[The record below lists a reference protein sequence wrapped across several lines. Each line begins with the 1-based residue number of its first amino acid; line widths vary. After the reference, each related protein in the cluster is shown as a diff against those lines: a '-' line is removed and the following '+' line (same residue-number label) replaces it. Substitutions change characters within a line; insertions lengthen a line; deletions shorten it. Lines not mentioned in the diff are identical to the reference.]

1 MTRRPPT
8 VAQLACLALAASVAV
23 VAALAQPADVADG
36 PRQVRD
42 THVEVHGT
50 GTIGGIVITAGHPE
64 TPQRRARV
72 TLKGSALASD
82 RLDVTDDRGRFTF
95 DGLPAGSYAVRA
107 EKAGFVAMSYGAER
121 PGRPGTSVTI
131 ADGQQLGTLSVG
143 LLPGAVITG
152 RVTNGDGQ
160 PLANTDVHALRFT
173 MRNGERSLLETASRS
188 TDDQG
193 VYRLFGL
200 PPGEF
205 IVATQATS
213 DSRGTAAFA
222 RIADGEVDL
231 ALRAINQATAPAPSA
246 GSTIAA
252 LVGFAPVYA
261 PGTPVLAQAT
271 PVTLAAGAEV
281 TVDVRLTLAPMANLS
296 GAVSLSSGEPA
307 TGVLV
312 ELEPL
317 DLAMPDRAYA
327 GGATRLGPRH
337 TGKDGRFQFPGL
349 SPGDY
354 RVLATETSAGRQ
366 DVATAPTRWAATTIT
381 ASGTSLDVALQLRPP
396 LSFAGRI
403 VFEGIPPLPPPSS
416 VRLLLQQTRITPG
429 LDLKT
434 FQARATAEGAF
445 EIDGLTPE
453 RYTLQATA
461 PGGWALASVT
471 SGGRDLLDAPLTLAG
486 SDARTDVVVTF
497 TDHPSQLSG
506 TLRTASGVP
515 ATDFFVIAFA
525 DDPAS
530 WFANSRRIV
539 SVRPDATGHYAI
551 DNLAPG
557 RYRVAAVTDVEPDE
571 WFDPAFLRQ
580 LTAGSV
586 PIALAKGER
595 RVQDFSLR

>member
-1 MTRRPPT
+1 
-8 VAQLACLALAASVAV
+8 
-23 VAALAQPADVADG
+23 
-36 PRQVRD
+36 
-42 THVEVHGT
+42 
-50 GTIGGIVITAGHPE
+50 
-64 TPQRRARV
+64 
-72 TLKGSALASD
+72 
-82 RLDVTDDRGRFTF
+82 
-95 DGLPAGSYAVRA
+95 
-107 EKAGFVAMSYGAER
+107 
-121 PGRPGTSVTI
+121 
-131 ADGQQLGTLSVG
+131 
-143 LLPGAVITG
+143 
-152 RVTNGDGQ
+152 
-160 PLANTDVHALRFT
+160 
-173 MRNGERSLLETASRS
+173 
-188 TDDQG
+188 
-193 VYRLFGL
+193 
-200 PPGEF
+200 
-205 IVATQATS
+205 
-213 DSRGTAAFA
+213 
-222 RIADGEVDL
+222 
-231 ALRAINQATAPAPSA
+231 
-246 GSTIAA
+246 
-252 LVGFAPVYA
+252 
-261 PGTPVLAQAT
+261 
-271 PVTLAAGAEV
+271 
-281 TVDVRLTLAPMANLS
+281 
-296 GAVSLSSGEPA
+296 
-307 TGVLV
+307 
-312 ELEPL
+312 
-317 DLAMPDRAYA
+317 
-327 GGATRLGPRH
+327 
-337 TGKDGRFQFPGL
+337 
-349 SPGDY
+349 
-354 RVLATETSAGRQ
+354 
-366 DVATAPTRWAATTIT
+366 
-381 ASGTSLDVALQLRPP
+381 
-396 LSFAGRI
+396 
-403 VFEGIPPLPPPSS
+403 

>member
-1 MTRRPPT
+1 M
-8 VAQLACLALAASVAV
+8 
-23 VAALAQPADVADG
+23 
-36 PRQVRD
+36 
-42 THVEVHGT
+42 HGT
-50 GTIGGIVITAGHPE
+50 GTIGDIVITAGHPE

-82 RLDVTDDRGRFTF
+82 WLDVTDDRGRFTF

-107 EKAGFVAMSYGAER
+107 EKAGFVAMSYGAAR

-173 MRNGERSLLETASRS
+173 MRNGERTLLETASRS

-222 RIADGEVDL
+222 PESR
-231 ALRAINQATAPAPSA
+231 TARSISRCVQSIRPRRPRRQA

-252 LVGFAPVYA
+252 LDGFAPVYA
-261 PGTPVLAQAT
+261 PGKPVLAQAT

-317 DLAMPDRAYA
+317 DLAMPNRAYA

-337 TGKDGRFQFPGL
+337 TGPDGRFQFPGL

-381 ASGTSLDVALQLRPP
+381 ASGTSLDVALQLQPP
-396 LSFAGRI
+396 LSFR
-403 VFEGIPPLPPPSS
+403 
-416 VRLLLQQTRITPG
+416 
-429 LDLKT
+429 
-434 FQARATAEGAF
+434 
-445 EIDGLTPE
+445 
-453 RYTLQATA
+453 
-461 PGGWALASVT
+461 
-471 SGGRDLLDAPLTLAG
+471 
-486 SDARTDVVVTF
+486 RTDCVRR
-497 TDHPSQLSG
+497 HSAAAPSVIGAAAAAADAHHAGPRFEDLPG
-506 TLRTASGVP
+506 ACDRRGRLRDRRSHTRALHAAGDR
-515 ATDFFVIAFA
+515 AWRLGAGLGHER
-525 DDPAS
+525 
-530 WFANSRRIV
+530 WSRIC
-539 SVRPDATGHYAI
+539 SM
-551 DNLAPG
+551 
-557 RYRVAAVTDVEPDE
+557 
-571 WFDPAFLRQ
+571 
-580 LTAGSV
+580 
-586 PIALAKGER
+586 R
-595 RVQDFSLR
+595 R